1 MRMAKER
8 LKVLILEFI
17 IFQEVRIII
26 KQQMW
31 LSGLKPL
38 VTQKT
43 QAIERLKDNLLPL
56 PK

>member
-17 IFQEVRIII
+17 IFREVRIII

-38 VTQKT
+38 VKQKT